1 MIILHVKV
9 YNLILKTLN
18 KKNQKVRILL
28 NKQLSKY
35 LGIDFGINKSG
46 VSISDSN
53 KLISF
58 PLETI
63 ETKNLLDYIKQISID
78 ENIEIFFE
86 KIDLFL
92 FLTESEGF
100 GLVVLEAIENNIPV
114 VCSNIEPLSE
124 FVENSY
130 KTLVNRDNTGDI
142 ANFVY
147 KILNDDDLIKQIQIK
162 QKNKITKEFPITLS
176 AEKHEKYYINLL
188 NN

>member
-35 LGIDFGINKSG
+35 LGIDFGIKKSG

-63 ETKNLLDYIKQISID
+63 ETKNLLDYIRQISIV
-78 ENIEIFFE
+78 ENIEIVVIGKPLKLNNEIHDLEEEIVKFIKSLKNHLPNIQVERIDERFTS
-86 KIDLFL
+86 KI
-92 FLTESEGF
+92 S
-100 GLVVLEAIENNIPV
+100 
-114 VCSNIEPLSE
+114 
-124 FVENSY
+124 
-130 KTLVNRDNTGDI
+130 
-142 ANFVY
+142 
-147 KILNDDDLIKQIQIK
+147 KQIIIK
-162 QKNKITKEFPITLS
+162 SWVGKKNRRDKLIIDKISASLILESYLIQKNKW
-176 AEKHEKYYINLL
+176 
-188 NN
+188 

>member
-35 LGIDFGINKSG
+35 LGIDFGIKKSG

-63 ETKNLLDYIKQISID
+63 ETKNLLDYIRQISID
-78 ENIEIFFE
+78 ENIEIVVIGKPFKLNYEIHDLEEEIVKFIKSLKDHLPNIQVE
-86 KIDLFL
+86 RIDERFTSKI
-92 FLTESEGF
+92 S
-100 GLVVLEAIENNIPV
+100 
-114 VCSNIEPLSE
+114 
-124 FVENSY
+124 
-130 KTLVNRDNTGDI
+130 
-142 ANFVY
+142 
-147 KILNDDDLIKQIQIK
+147 KQIIINSGVGK
-162 QKNKITKEFPITLS
+162 KNRRDKLIIDKISASLILESYLIQKNK
-176 AEKHEKYYINLL
+176 
-188 NN
+188 

>member
-35 LGIDFGINKSG
+35 LGIDFGIKKSG

-78 ENIEIFFE
+78 ENIEIVVIGKPLKLNNEIHDLEEEIVKFIKSLKNYLPNIQVERIDERFTSKISKQIIIKSGVGKKNRRDKL
-86 KIDLFL
+86 KIDKISASLIL
-92 FLTESEGF
+92 ES
-100 GLVVLEAIENNIPV
+100 
-114 VCSNIEPLSE
+114 
-124 FVENSY
+124 Y
-130 KTLVNRDNTGDI
+130 
-142 ANFVY
+142 
-147 KILNDDDLIKQIQIK
+147 LI
-162 QKNKITKEFPITLS
+162 QKNK
-176 AEKHEKYYINLL
+176 
-188 NN
+188 

>member
-35 LGIDFGINKSG
+35 LGIDFGIKKSG

-63 ETKNLLDYIKQISID
+63 ETKNLLDYIKQISIN
-78 ENIEIFFE
+78 ENIEIVVIGKPLRLNNEIHDLEEEIVKFIKSLKNYLPNIQVERIDERFTS
-86 KIDLFL
+86 KI
-92 FLTESEGF
+92 S
-100 GLVVLEAIENNIPV
+100 
-114 VCSNIEPLSE
+114 
-124 FVENSY
+124 
-130 KTLVNRDNTGDI
+130 
-142 ANFVY
+142 
-147 KILNDDDLIKQIQIK
+147 KQIIINSGVGK
-162 QKNKITKEFPITLS
+162 KNRRDKLIIDKISASLILESYLIQKNK
-176 AEKHEKYYINLL
+176 
-188 NN
+188 

>member
-35 LGIDFGINKSG
+35 LGIDFGIKKSG

-63 ETKNLLDYIKQISID
+63 ETKNLQDYIIQLSID
-78 ENIEIFFE
+78 ENIEIIVIGKPLKLNNEIHDLEEEIFKFIKSL
-86 KIDLFL
+86 KIKLPNIQIERVDERF
-92 FLTESEGF
+92 TSE
-100 GLVVLEAIENNIPV
+100 I
-114 VCSNIEPLSE
+114 S
-124 FVENSY
+124 
-130 KTLVNRDNTGDI
+130 
-142 ANFVY
+142 
-147 KILNDDDLIKQIQIK
+147 KQIILK
-162 QKNKITKEFPITLS
+162 SGVSKKNRRDKLIIDKISASLILESYLIQKNK
-176 AEKHEKYYINLL
+176 
-188 NN
+188 

>member
-35 LGIDFGINKSG
+35 LGIDFGIKKSG

-63 ETKNLLDYIKQISID
+63 ETKNLLDYTRQISID
-78 ENIEIFFE
+78 ENIEIVVIGKPLKLNNEIHDLEEEIVKFIKSLKNHLPNIQVERVDERFTS
-86 KIDLFL
+86 KI
-92 FLTESEGF
+92 S
-100 GLVVLEAIENNIPV
+100 
-114 VCSNIEPLSE
+114 
-124 FVENSY
+124 
-130 KTLVNRDNTGDI
+130 
-142 ANFVY
+142 
-147 KILNDDDLIKQIQIK
+147 KQIIINSGVGK
-162 QKNKITKEFPITLS
+162 KNRRDKLIIDKISASLILESYLIQKNK
-176 AEKHEKYYINLL
+176 
-188 NN
+188 

>member
-35 LGIDFGINKSG
+35 LGIDFGIKKSG

-63 ETKNLLDYIKQISID
+63 ETKNLIDYIKQINID
-78 ENIEIFFE
+78 ENIEIVVIGKPLKLNNE
-86 KIDLFL
+86 MHDL
-92 FLTESEGF
+92 E
-100 GLVVLEAIENNIPV
+100 EAIGKFIKLLKIEV
-114 VCSNIEPLSE
+114 SNIKVERVDERFTSKISSSIIINSGLSKKNRRDKSIIDKISASLILE
-124 FVENSY
+124 SY
-130 KTLVNRDNTGDI
+130 
-142 ANFVY
+142 
-147 KILNDDDLIKQIQIK
+147 LI
-162 QKNKITKEFPITLS
+162 QKNK
-176 AEKHEKYYINLL
+176 
-188 NN
+188 

>member
-35 LGIDFGINKSG
+35 LGIDFGIKKSG

-78 ENIEIFFE
+78 ENIEIVVIGKPLKLNNEIHDLEEEIVKFIKSLKNYLPNIQVERIDERFTS
-86 KIDLFL
+86 KI
-92 FLTESEGF
+92 S
-100 GLVVLEAIENNIPV
+100 
-114 VCSNIEPLSE
+114 
-124 FVENSY
+124 
-130 KTLVNRDNTGDI
+130 
-142 ANFVY
+142 
-147 KILNDDDLIKQIQIK
+147 KQIIINSGVGK
-162 QKNKITKEFPITLS
+162 KNRRDKLIIDKISASLILESYLIQKNK
-176 AEKHEKYYINLL
+176 
-188 NN
+188 

>member
-35 LGIDFGINKSG
+35 LGIDFGIKKSG

-63 ETKNLLDYIKQISID
+63 ETKKLKDYNKQIYND
-78 ENIEIFFE
+78 ENIEIIIIGKPLKLNNE
-86 KIDLFL
+86 IHDLEEEIVKF
-92 FLTESEGF
+92 
-100 GLVVLEAIENNIPV
+100 I
-114 VCSNIEPLSE
+114 
-124 FVENSY
+124 
-130 KTLVNRDNTGDI
+130 KTLKNYLPSIQVERIDERFTS
-142 ANFVY
+142 
-147 KILNDDDLIKQIQIK
+147 KISKQIIINSGVGK
-162 QKNKITKEFPITLS
+162 KNRRDKLIIDKISASLILESYLIQKNK
-176 AEKHEKYYINLL
+176 
-188 NN
+188 

>member
-1 MIILHVKV
+1 MIILHVKI

-35 LGIDFGINKSG
+35 LGIDFGIKKSG

-78 ENIEIFFE
+78 ENIEIVVIGKPLKLNNEIHDLEEEIVKFIKSLKNLLPNIQVERIDERFTS
-86 KIDLFL
+86 KI
-92 FLTESEGF
+92 S
-100 GLVVLEAIENNIPV
+100 
-114 VCSNIEPLSE
+114 
-124 FVENSY
+124 
-130 KTLVNRDNTGDI
+130 
-142 ANFVY
+142 
-147 KILNDDDLIKQIQIK
+147 KQIIIQSGVGKKNRRDKLIIDK
-162 QKNKITKEFPITLS
+162 ISASLILESYLIQKNK
-176 AEKHEKYYINLL
+176 
-188 NN
+188 

>member
-35 LGIDFGINKSG
+35 LGIDFGIKKSG

-78 ENIEIFFE
+78 ENIEIVVIGKPLRLNNEIHDLEEEIVKFIKSLKNYLPNIQVERIDERFTS
-86 KIDLFL
+86 KI
-92 FLTESEGF
+92 S
-100 GLVVLEAIENNIPV
+100 
-114 VCSNIEPLSE
+114 
-124 FVENSY
+124 
-130 KTLVNRDNTGDI
+130 
-142 ANFVY
+142 
-147 KILNDDDLIKQIQIK
+147 KQIIINSGIGK
-162 QKNKITKEFPITLS
+162 KNRRDKLIIDKISASLILESYLIQKNK
-176 AEKHEKYYINLL
+176 
-188 NN
+188 

>member
-35 LGIDFGINKSG
+35 LGIDFGIKKSG

-63 ETKNLLDYIKQISID
+63 ETKNLIDYIKQINID
-78 ENIEIFFE
+78 ENIEIVVIGKPLKLNNE
-86 KIDLFL
+86 MHDL
-92 FLTESEGF
+92 E
-100 GLVVLEAIENNIPV
+100 EAIGKFIKLLKIEV
-114 VCSNIEPLSE
+114 SNIKVERVDERFTSNISSRIIINSGLSKKNRRDKSIIDKISASLILE
-124 FVENSY
+124 SY
-130 KTLVNRDNTGDI
+130 
-142 ANFVY
+142 
-147 KILNDDDLIKQIQIK
+147 LI
-162 QKNKITKEFPITLS
+162 QKNKW
-176 AEKHEKYYINLL
+176 
-188 NN
+188 

>member
-9 YNLILKTLN
+9 YNLIIKTLN

-35 LGIDFGINKSG
+35 LGIDFGIKKSG

-78 ENIEIFFE
+78 ENIEIVVIGKPLRLNNEIHDLEEEIVKFIKSLKNYLPNIQVERIDERFTS
-86 KIDLFL
+86 KI
-92 FLTESEGF
+92 S
-100 GLVVLEAIENNIPV
+100 
-114 VCSNIEPLSE
+114 
-124 FVENSY
+124 
-130 KTLVNRDNTGDI
+130 
-142 ANFVY
+142 
-147 KILNDDDLIKQIQIK
+147 KQIIINSGVGK
-162 QKNKITKEFPITLS
+162 KNRRDKLIIDKISASLILESYLIQKNK
-176 AEKHEKYYINLL
+176 
-188 NN
+188 

>member
-1 MIILHVKV
+1 MIILHVKI

-35 LGIDFGINKSG
+35 LGIDFGIKKSG

-78 ENIEIFFE
+78 ENIEIVVIGKPLRLNNEIHDLEEEIVKFIKSLKNYLPNIQVERIDERFTS
-86 KIDLFL
+86 KI
-92 FLTESEGF
+92 S
-100 GLVVLEAIENNIPV
+100 
-114 VCSNIEPLSE
+114 
-124 FVENSY
+124 
-130 KTLVNRDNTGDI
+130 
-142 ANFVY
+142 
-147 KILNDDDLIKQIQIK
+147 KQIIIK
-162 QKNKITKEFPITLS
+162 SGVGKKNRRDKLVKF
-176 AEKHEKYYINLL
+176 NR
-188 NN
+188 

>member
-1 MIILHVKV
+1 MIILHVKI

-35 LGIDFGINKSG
+35 LGIDFGIKKSG

-78 ENIEIFFE
+78 ENIEIVVIGKPLKLNNEIHDLEEEIVKFIKSLKNYLPNIQVERIDERFTS
-86 KIDLFL
+86 KI
-92 FLTESEGF
+92 S
-100 GLVVLEAIENNIPV
+100 
-114 VCSNIEPLSE
+114 
-124 FVENSY
+124 
-130 KTLVNRDNTGDI
+130 
-142 ANFVY
+142 
-147 KILNDDDLIKQIQIK
+147 KQIIINSGVGK
-162 QKNKITKEFPITLS
+162 KNRRDKLIIDKISASLILESYLIQKNK
-176 AEKHEKYYINLL
+176 
-188 NN
+188 